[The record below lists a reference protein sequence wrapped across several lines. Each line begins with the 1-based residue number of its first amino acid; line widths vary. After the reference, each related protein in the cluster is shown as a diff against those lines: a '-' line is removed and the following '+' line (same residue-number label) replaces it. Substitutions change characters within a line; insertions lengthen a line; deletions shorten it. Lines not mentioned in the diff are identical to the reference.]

1 MVDHKLNHVRL
12 PLNDVFPFG
21 NERELNRWLLFC
33 NRIGASERGG
43 HRAHP
48 LALSD
53 PKWLKDNKETDE
65 GHEKVTDHESF
76 WNLFSNI
83 SIK

>member
-12 PLNDVFPFG
+12 PLNAVFSFG
-21 NERELNRWLLFC
+21 NERELNRWLLLC
-33 NRIGASERGG
+33 NGISALECGG

-53 PKWLKDNKETDE
+53 PKWLEDNKETDE
-65 GHEKVTDHESF
+65 GPEKVTHHESF
-76 WNLFSNI
+76 WNLFSYINI
-83 SIK
+83 K

>member
-12 PLNDVFPFG
+12 PLKDVFPFG
-21 NERELNRWLLFC
+21 NERELNRWLPFC
-33 NRIGASERGG
+33 NGIGGASERGG

-65 GHEKVTDHESF
+65 GPEKITDHES
-76 WNLFSNI
+76 S
-83 SIK
+83 